1 MCRTRGSRDT
11 VCERARGGALL
22 QLIKS
27 RFAIQPSTGC
37 YPRTG
42 QANPPD
48 PRGHTSKPCR
58 HVVEKG
64 AHDTIASHGT
74 SHRGLATVA
83 RPQHTAAPHARLSG
97 LASPA
102 DASISPQRG
111 GHHWRPPISQL
122 ARSIHRTSHT
132 LTLFI
137 QGHRSLIRHRSLVS
151 HTHTDYPPR
160 APAPRSRVASHS
172 PVFPSQEKS
181 KPFQRF
187 KWYRT
192 QRSVTMKATHRAR
205 RVSLSRILSCASRC
219 RAAPFPCLAGSWFS
233 WFRCQPRS

>member
-1 MCRTRGSRDT
+1 MNARAAARCVINKKSFCNSTFHWLLPAHGASQPAGPQRSHVETMSACGRERG
-11 VCERARGGALL
+11 
-22 QLIKS
+22 
-27 RFAIQPSTGC
+27 
-37 YPRTG
+37 PR
-42 QANPPD
+42 
-48 PRGHTSKPCR
+48 H
-58 HVVEKG
+58 
-64 AHDTIASHGT
+64 ASHHTVHRSSGT
-74 SHRGLATVA
+74 RDRRAATAHRRSA
-83 RPQHTAAPHARLSG
+83 RASLR

-151 HTHTDYPPR
+151 HTHTDHPPR

-192 QRSVTMKATHRAR
+192 QRSVTMKAT
-205 RVSLSRILSCASRC
+205 
-219 RAAPFPCLAGSWFS
+219 
-233 WFRCQPRS
+233 QPRLALT